1 MKSAIIGV
9 VSARPDLFSQD
20 KPRVARGRQRKDLEM
35 KRLLTMV
42 AGLVVVVLLVIGASV
57 VKPSKTGDRDLDA
70 QLVKIDEK
78 AKADPD
84 VFFRQLSQQHN
95 IPEAE
100 IRQEKERRGLGYG
113 DTYMAAA
120 LSRLSKRPI
129 GAVAE
134 EYKPKEG
141 KGWGVMAMNMGIKPG
156 SPEFHQMKDNAGGSV
171 KHMDTVAKEKKNQKK
186 LEKERAQ
193 EQERKIKEN
202 GQGKGQGKD
211 RK

>member
-1 MKSAIIGV
+1 MK
-9 VSARPDLFSQD
+9 
-20 KPRVARGRQRKDLEM
+20 K
-35 KRLLTMV
+35 LLTTA
-42 AGLVVVVLLVIGASV
+42 AGLVVVELLVLGAAI

-70 QLVKIDEK
+70 QLVKIYEK

-100 IRQEKERRGLGYG
+100 IRQEKERRGLSYG

-129 GAVAE
+129 GVVAE

-156 SPEFHQMKDNAGGSV
+156 SPEFHQMKAAAGGSV
-171 KHMDTVAKEKKNQKK
+171 DHMDTVAKEKKKQQK
-186 LEKERAQ
+186 LEKERAR
-193 EQERKIKEN
+193 EQERKNKDN
-202 GQGKGQGKD
+202 AQGQGQGKD
-211 RK
+211 KK